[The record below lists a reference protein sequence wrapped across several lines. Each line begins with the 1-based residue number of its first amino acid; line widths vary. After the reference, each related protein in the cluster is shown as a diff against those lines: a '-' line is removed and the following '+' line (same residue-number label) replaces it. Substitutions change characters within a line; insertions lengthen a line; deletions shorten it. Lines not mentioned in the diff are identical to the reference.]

1 LKKGKLIALFK
12 SNKKIV
18 KNFSFLS
25 ILQFFQLII
34 GFLLFPYLIKVLGV
48 KNYGIVIFAQAI
60 IGYFL
65 LILNYGFNITATKQ
79 IALHKN
85 DKNKLHEIIS
95 STYISKFIIFIF
107 ISILFT
113 SMLIFVP
120 FFSNHKEIYGLTFF
134 SLIGWLLYPEWYFQ
148 GVEKMENITYI
159 ILTSKLISLVA
170 IIIVVK
176 EANDYYYVPIINSIS
191 MIISGIISVILL
203 INSLGRKNI
212 TFTYSVCKIKE
223 QLVDGSSI
231 FLSNIVANTKDYF
244 NTFIIGVFLNFE
256 MVAVYDF
263 ANKIIRILIIPSS
276 ILYRV
281 VFPKISIKKSFN
293 MVRKL
298 EFLSLM
304 YSFLVILII
313 VCIPDSVLQYF
324 FKNDIEVFKNT
335 LYILSITLPL
345 LSLSGSRGVLG
356 LIAFNFDRYFTKG
369 IITSMLF
376 YCLIVV
382 VLYFFDQISLI
393 SMSIT
398 LVFSLFVEVVSH
410 SYYIQ
415 KKRINHA

>member
-1 LKKGKLIALFK
+1 LKKGELIASFK

-25 ILQFFQLII
+25 ILQFFQLVI
-34 GFLLFPYLIKVLGV
+34 GFLLFPYLIKVLG
-48 KNYGIVIFAQAI
+48 KNNYGIVIFAQVI
-60 IGYFL
+60 VGYFL
-65 LILNYGFNITATKQ
+65 LVLNYGFNITATRQ

-85 DKNKLHEIIS
+85 DKIKLHEIIS
-95 STYISKFIIFIF
+95 TTYISKCIIFIL
-107 ISILFT
+107 IVILFA
-113 SMLIFVP
+113 SMLVFVP
-120 FFSNHKEIYGLTFF
+120 FLSNHKEIYVLTFF

-148 GVEKMENITYI
+148 GVEKMDNITYV
-159 ILTSKLISLVA
+159 ILSSKLISLITV
-170 IIIVVK
+170 IIVVK
-176 EANDYYYVPIINSIS
+176 EPNDYYYVPIINSIS

-212 TFTYSVCKIKE
+212 TFTYSVFKIKE

-244 NTFIIGVFLNFE
+244 NTFIIGVFLSFD

-281 VFPKISIKKSFN
+281 VFPKISTKKSFN

-298 EFLSLM
+298 EISSLM

-313 VCIPDSVLQYF
+313 VCIPDSVLKYF
-324 FKNDIEVFKNT
+324 FKNDIEIFKNT

-356 LIAFNFDRYFTKG
+356 LMAFNFDRYFTKG
-369 IITSMLF
+369 IITSMFF
-376 YCLIVV
+376 YFLIVV
-382 VLYFFDQISLI
+382 ALYFFDQISLI
-393 SMSIT
+393 SMSST

-410 SYYIQ
+410 SYYI
-415 KKRINHA
+415 KKNNNHA

>member
-1 LKKGKLIALFK
+1 MKKSKLITLFK

-113 SMLIFVP
+113 SMLYLFLSLVIIKKFMV
-120 FFSNHKEIYGLTFF
+120 LTFF

-159 ILTSKLISLVA
+159 ILSSKLISLVA

-176 EANDYYYVPIINSIS
+176 EANDYYYVPIINSLS
-191 MIISGIISVILL
+191 MIISGIISVF
-203 INSLGRKNI
+203 IN
-212 TFTYSVCKIKE
+212 
-223 QLVDGSSI
+223 Q
-231 FLSNIVANTKDYF
+231 
-244 NTFIIGVFLNFE
+244 
-256 MVAVYDF
+256 
-263 ANKIIRILIIPSS
+263 
-276 ILYRV
+276 
-281 VFPKISIKKSFN
+281 
-293 MVRKL
+293 
-298 EFLSLM
+298 
-304 YSFLVILII
+304 
-313 VCIPDSVLQYF
+313 F
-324 FKNDIEVFKNT
+324 F
-335 LYILSITLPL
+335 
-345 LSLSGSRGVLG
+345 R
-356 LIAFNFDRYFTKG
+356 
-369 IITSMLF
+369 
-376 YCLIVV
+376 
-382 VLYFFDQISLI
+382 
-393 SMSIT
+393 
-398 LVFSLFVEVVSH
+398 
-410 SYYIQ
+410 
-415 KKRINHA
+415 